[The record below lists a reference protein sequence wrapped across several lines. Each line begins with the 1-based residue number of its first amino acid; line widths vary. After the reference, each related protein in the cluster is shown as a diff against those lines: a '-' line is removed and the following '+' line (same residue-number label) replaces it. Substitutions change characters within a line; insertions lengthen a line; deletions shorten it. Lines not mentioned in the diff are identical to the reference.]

1 MPTMWANPFLG
12 FPLIRDTALVKVLSI
27 LAGILP
33 CQRCLQVFV
42 QLARQSN
49 ARQSVLPK
57 RDIGKRHIGE
67 AFDLLA
73 YTR

>member
-1 MPTMWANPFLG
+1 MPTMWANSFLG
-12 FPLIRDTALVKVLSI
+12 LPLLRDTALVKVLSI

-49 ARQSVLPK
+49 ARQLSSLNVTL
-57 RDIGKRHIGE
+57 GNVTFGE

>member
-1 MPTMWANPFLG
+1 MPTMWANSFLG
-12 FPLIRDTALVKVLSI
+12 LPLLRDTALVKVLSI

-42 QLARQSN
+42 QLARQSF
-49 ARQSVLPK
+49 VLPK
-57 RDIGKRHIGE
+57 RHIGKRDIGE

-73 YTR
+73 CAR

>member
-1 MPTMWANPFLG
+1 MPTMWANSFLG
-12 FPLIRDTALVKVLSI
+12 LPLLRDTALVKVLSI

-49 ARQSVLPK
+49 ARQFVLPK
-57 RDIGKRHIGE
+57 RHIGKRDIGE

-73 YTR
+73 